1 MRGEAV
7 GADKETAASYPD
19 DLPKIINEGGYIKQ
33 IFNIDEIALYWKKM
47 LSRTFIDRISQCMAS
62 KLQRTG

>member
-1 MRGEAV
+1 MQGEAV
-7 GADKETAASYPD
+7 GTDQETAASYP

-47 LSRTFIDRISQCMAS
+47 PSRTFVAR
-62 KLQRTG
+62 